1 MRPGIAGNR
10 ASRPGD
16 SGTRPSPTARPPEAQ
31 SESREHRR
39 LPAGRRIRRRNR
51 ATQAAEQRTKRAERA
66 VRTRFARKSHRPQC
80 NDAGTCPRRCIIVT
94 KPSDNRSCLHLLS
107 FSEILRIP
115 LPISRIFYYLCR
127 RYFEGVPYY
136 QAEIIPIEP
145 DTGNAETGMHNL
157 STHTPF
163 QFINF

>member
-1 MRPGIAGNR
+1 MPVTERPGRETQAPGHLRQQGPRRRNPKAGSIAGC
-10 ASRPGD
+10 
-16 SGTRPSPTARPPEAQ
+16 
-31 SESREHRR
+31 RR
-39 LPAGRRIRRRNR
+39 GRRIRRRNR

-115 LPISRIFYYLCR
+115 RPISRIFYYLCR